1 MVTPTWVRNKR
12 YRVYRS
18 PGTGQA
24 RVVHYSLSSGHR
36 TTILVPATH
45 ASNIPA
51 YLRKFFANANV
62 RARKNIKLPVNLD
75 CNVKNKLFQNST
87 NNGRTGHVLTS
98 LNMTTTNLRTAYNS
112 SKGLK
117 RIRKGMA
124 LLGSGKQGIVFLACP
139 TRACKQHIVIKV
151 SPFERGARTQIPTV
165 EYNIQQ
171 KVFKAAPTH
180 IAVPYGL
187 TLCKDFA
194 PVSDFKNRRSS
205 YDYTRQ
211 FVTFSEYCSGGDFDD
226 WLDKVAPRL
235 RDVDMAH
242 MVYQILSALKKIQG
256 KYPGFRHNDLHLKNI
271 LVDDTK
277 SFPRLV
283 ISDFGLARLTA
294 TGSNPVVNSG
304 EFRSYGITNQTDSRY
319 DSHLFLNALRLHLR
333 RHPWFSGL
341 RHTLAFLD
349 RAVPPG
355 YRGGFDTYVH
365 EARLKDLRAFPG
377 LPTITQLLADPFLR
391 SARDSPT
398 RSISSPRINIRPVT
412 PRTLAARSPRT
423 PASSQNAADIARN
436 LLANVPGVSITAGGA
451 PAMTPRALLNSYA
464 QNKNMR
470 AVTKRQLKKHLTN
483 QGVRPANA
491 KAAVNTWTNR
501 WVASRRNVSR
511 ATSALKS
518 GGNLNRLG
526 YPPNVAAVAKR
537 RVTLK
542 LTKSPGRGRVRKNKT
557 LLMSKKR
564 DELVQLARNA
574 GVPHSGRTKQQLI
587 NALYG

>member
-1 MVTPTWVRNKR
+1 MVTPAWVRNKR

-24 RVVHYSLSSGHR
+24 RVVHYSPSTGHR

-45 ASNIPA
+45 ASNIPT
-51 YLRKFFANANV
+51 YLRKFFANANI
-62 RARKNIKLPVNLD
+62 RARKNVKIPVELN
-75 CNVKNKLFQNST
+75 CNVKNSLYQNST
-87 NNGRTGHVLTS
+87 NNGRTGHVLAS
-98 LNMTTTNLRTAYNS
+98 LNMTTTNLRTKYNS

-139 TRACKQHIVIKV
+139 TRSCKQHIVIKV
-151 SPFERGARTQIPTV
+151 SPHERRARTQIPLV
-165 EYNIQQ
+165 EFNIQK
-171 KVFKAAPTH
+171 KVFKVAPTH
-180 IAVPYGL
+180 IAVPYNI
-187 TLCKDFA
+187 TTCVNFA

-205 YDYTRQ
+205 YDYTHQ
-211 FVTFSEYCSGGDFDD
+211 YVFFSEYCSGGDLDD

-235 RDVDMAH
+235 RDVDMASMIH
-242 MVYQILSALKKIQG
+242 QILAALKKIQG

-271 LVDDTK
+271 LVDDQK

-283 ISDFGLARLTA
+283 ISDFGFARLTP
-294 TGSNPVVNSG
+294 TGSNPVVDSG
-304 EFRSYGITNQTDSRY
+304 EFRMYGITSRTDMRY
-319 DSHLFLNALRLHLR
+319 DSHLFLNALRIHIR
-333 RHPWFSGL
+333 RHPRFSRL
-341 RHTLAFLD
+341 YQTLAFLD

-355 YRGGFDTYVH
+355 YRNGVDKYVY

-391 SARDSPT
+391 TARNSPT
-398 RSISSPRINIRPVT
+398 RSVSSPRINLT
-412 PRTLAARSPRT
+412 SSRSPRT
-423 PASSQNAADIARN
+423 PMSSRNAADIAQN
-436 LLANVPGVSITAGGA
+436 LLANIPGVSITAGGA
-451 PAMTPRALLNSYA
+451 PAMTPRALLNSYT

-470 AVTKRQLKKHLTN
+470 LVTKRQLKKHLTN

-501 WVASRRNVSR
+501 WVASRRNVNR
-511 ATSALKS
+511 ATSILKG
-518 GGNLNRLG
+518 GGNLNRFG

-542 LTKSPGRGRVRKNKT
+542 LSKSPGRGRVRKNKT